1 MRSHCLKVAHSLLFR
16 KGGFQDLTAEV
27 VVRRLLVLRRTNTV
41 AGARLASLLCSF
53 INDQLLHLLLLF
65 LLQGWGKRSLL
76 LRNRG
81 SCCCRWTMREG
92 LEKQLLE
99 LSANLLHGVVRHQ
112 QHIFDGQAEDVA
124 GEERGEEQAHGQLVV
139 CEVAIGANK
148 QCVSEVFVCQELLDH
163 RVLSFEERG
172 VHDRIECSLLGSNV

>member
-1 MRSHCLKVAHSLLFR
+1 
-16 KGGFQDLTAEV
+16 
-27 VVRRLLVLRRTNTV
+27 
-41 AGARLASLLCSF
+41 
-53 INDQLLHLLLLF
+53 
-65 LLQGWGKRSLL
+65 
-76 LRNRG
+76 
-81 SCCCRWTMREG
+81 MREG

-112 QHIFDGQAEDVA
+112 QHILDGQAEDVA

-172 VHDRIECSLLGSNV
+172 VHDRIECSILGNNASVYPMGMNTFSQVCHLMTSYILLIFKLCNMLCE